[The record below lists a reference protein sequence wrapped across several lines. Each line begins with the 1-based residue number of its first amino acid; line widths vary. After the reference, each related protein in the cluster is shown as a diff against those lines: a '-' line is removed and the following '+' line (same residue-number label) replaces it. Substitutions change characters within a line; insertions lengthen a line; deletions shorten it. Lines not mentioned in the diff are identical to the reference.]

1 VAASAATAR
10 EPIPVSNTVNVTIA
24 DLIDR
29 TAGEV
34 VTVRG
39 KELPSDATVAQGR
52 AIFASGSVR
61 LIPLLDGRAYA
72 GAVGREDLEGVADDA
87 AIADHATAQPPTAA
101 ASDRVGDVVA
111 GLGEDAG
118 RRVVVLAD
126 DGRTYVGLMCL
137 DRDRARLCI
146 DAQCHAAGPAQPP
159 AS

>member
-1 VAASAATAR
+1 MS
-10 EPIPVSNTVNVTIA
+10 STVNVTIA

-39 KELPSDATVAQGR
+39 KELRADATVAEGR

-61 LIPLLDGRAYA
+61 LIPLLEDEAYA
-72 GAVGREDLEGVADDA
+72 GAVGRDDLEGADDAA

-111 GLGEDAG
+111 ELGEDAG
-118 RRVVVLAD
+118 RRVVVLGD
-126 DGRTYVGLMCL
+126 DGRTYVGLMCF
-137 DRDRARLCI
+137 DRDRTRLCI
-146 DAQCHAAGPAQPP
+146 DAECHAAAVAQPP
-159 AS
+159 TS

>member
-1 VAASAATAR
+1 
-10 EPIPVSNTVNVTIA
+10 VSSTVNRHVA

-39 KELPSDATVAQGR
+39 KELPADATVAEGR

-61 LIPLLDGRAYA
+61 LIPLLDGGAYT
-72 GAVGREDLEGVADDA
+72 GAVGRDDLEGAADDA
-87 AIADHATAQPPTAA
+87 AIADHATAQPPIAA
-101 ASDRVGDVVA
+101 ASARVGDVVA

-118 RRVVVLAD
+118 RRVVVLGD

-146 DAQCHAAGPAQPP
+146 DAECHVAGLVQPP

>member
-1 VAASAATAR
+1 
-10 EPIPVSNTVNVTIA
+10 VSSTVNVHVA
-24 DLIDR
+24 DLLDR

-39 KELPSDATVAQGR
+39 KELAAGATVAEGR

-61 LIPLLDGRAYA
+61 LIPLLDDGAYA
-72 GAVGREDLEGVADDA
+72 GAVGRDDLEGADDDA
-87 AIADHATAQPPTAA
+87 AIADHANAQPPIAA

-111 GLGEDAG
+111 GLGDDAG

-137 DRDRARLCI
+137 DRDRTRLCI
-146 DAQCHAAGPAQPP
+146 DAECEAA
-159 AS
+159 S

>member
-1 VAASAATAR
+1 MS
-10 EPIPVSNTVNVTIA
+10 STVNITLA
-24 DLIDR
+24 DLLDR

-39 KELPSDATVAQGR
+39 KELPADATVAEGR

-61 LIPLLDGRAYA
+61 LIPLLAGGAYT
-72 GAVGREDLEGVADDA
+72 GAVARDDLEGATDDA
-87 AIADHATAQPPTAA
+87 AIADHATAQPPIAA

-118 RRVVVLAD
+118 RRVVVLGD

-137 DRDRARLCI
+137 DRDRTRLCI
-146 DAQCHAAGPAQPP
+146 DAECHVAGLARPP

>member
-1 VAASAATAR
+1 
-10 EPIPVSNTVNVTIA
+10 VSSTVNRHVA
-24 DLIDR
+24 DLLDR

-39 KELPSDATVAQGR
+39 KELPADATVAEGR

-61 LIPLLDGRAYA
+61 LIPLLEGGIYR
-72 GAVGREDLEGVADDA
+72 GAVGRDDLEDAADDA
-87 AIADHATAQPPTAA
+87 AIAEHAAAQPPIAA

-111 GLGEDAG
+111 SLGNDAG

-137 DRDRARLCI
+137 DRDRTSLCI
-146 DAQCHAAGPAQPP
+146 DAECEAG
-159 AS
+159 S

>member
-1 VAASAATAR
+1 MS
-10 EPIPVSNTVNVTIA
+10 STVNVTIA
-24 DLIDR
+24 DLLDR

-39 KELPSDATVAQGR
+39 KELPADATVAEGR

-61 LIPLLDGRAYA
+61 LIPLLDGAAYA
-72 GAVGREDLEGVADDA
+72 GAVGRDDLEGAEDDA
-87 AIADHATAQPPTAA
+87 AIADHATAQPPVAT

-111 GLGEDAG
+111 GLGDDGE
-118 RRVVVLAD
+118 RRVVVLGD
-126 DGRTYVGLMCL
+126 DRRTYVGLMCL

-146 DAQCHAAGPAQPP
+146 DAECHAASLAQPP